1 MPSTV
6 TSDRADRHPVL
17 PDIGR
22 KRMAKV
28 DVRTPD
34 NVELP
39 ALIGCAIQR
48 AVSIVGWSNKEAAA
62 KVGVDDAEFG
72 KWLSGGRRAQF
83 DRLLAVPELRWPL
96 LCALADVTGE
106 AEMVTTLRKVG

>member
-1 MPSTV
+1 MNRSIAN
-6 TSDRADRHPVL
+6 DRTPAPPVL

-28 DVRTPD
+28 DVRIPD